1 MKLTNSK
8 KFKNKIHKL
17 IPGGAHTYSKGDD
30 QFPENS
36 PSAFLKGRGSYIW
49 DLDNNKYLDCSMGL
63 SSVTLGHAYP
73 QVINGV
79 KRELKKGTNFQRPSI
94 KELEIAELF
103 LKQIKF
109 HDRIKFSKNGSTA
122 TTAAVK
128 LARAKTGRDL
138 IAVPYDHPFYSYDD
152 WFIGQTNCNKGIPKA
167 IKDLTVTFKGCDIDS
182 LEKLFK
188 KYKNKIACVITE
200 PERPVCNTVCDC
212 KIPVKN
218 FLKKAYNLT
227 KKNGAMFILD
237 EMITGYKSHFPGSS
251 VKYNIE
257 ADLITWGKSI
267 SNGFSFSALTGKK
280 KIMDL
285 GSIKKRQ
292 EKVFLISTTHGAET
306 HSIQAAIETLKIFK
320 NKKIV
325 EYKKSIGDYFL
336 ENIKDVIKENNL
348 EKYIKTVDCNW
359 FPQVVFY
366 NRKLNVCDGLKTL
379 IMQEMF
385 KRKILF
391 QGFLIPSFSHN
402 KRDINQIAKSFDE
415 VLKIYKKA
423 LKNGYKKYLYG
434 EKIKPVFRK
443 RI

>member
-1 MKLTNSK
+1 MKLIKSK
-8 KFKNKIHKL
+8 IFKNKIHNL

-30 QFPENS
+30 QFPELS
-36 PSAFLKGRGSYIW
+36 PSAFLRGKGSYLW

-73 QVINGV
+73 QVIKGV
-79 KRELKKGTNFQRPSI
+79 AKELKKGTNFQRPSV
-94 KELEIAELF
+94 KELEVAELF
-103 LKQIKF
+103 LEQIKF
-109 HDRIKFSKNGSTA
+109 HDRIKFAKNGSTL

-167 IKDLTVTFKGCDIDS
+167 IRDLTVTFKGCDLTS

-200 PERPVCNTVCDC
+200 PERPVCNTICDC

-218 FLKKAYNLT
+218 FLKGAYNLT
-227 KKNGAMFILD
+227 KKNGAVFILD
-237 EMITGYKSHFPGSS
+237 EMITGYKTHFPGSS
-251 VKYNIE
+251 VKYNIR

-280 KIMDL
+280 EIMDP
-285 GSIKKRQ
+285 GSIKKKKK
-292 EKVFLISTTHGAET
+292 KVFLISTTHGAET
-306 HSIQAAIETLKIFK
+306 HSIQAGIETLKVFK
-320 NKKIV
+320 SKKVV
-325 EYKKSIGDYFL
+325 EYKKLIGDYFL
-336 ENIKDVIKENNL
+336 KSIKNIIKENKL

-359 FPQVVFY
+359 FPQIIFY
-366 NRKLNVCDGLKTL
+366 DKNLKVCDGLKTL
-379 IMQEMF
+379 VMQEMF

-391 QGFLIPSFSHN
+391 QGILIPSLSHKKKN
-402 KRDINQIAKSFDE
+402 IDDLVKSFDN
-415 VLKIYKKA
+415 VLQIYRKA
-423 LKNGYKKYLYG
+423 LNKGYKKYLYG

-443 RI
+443 II